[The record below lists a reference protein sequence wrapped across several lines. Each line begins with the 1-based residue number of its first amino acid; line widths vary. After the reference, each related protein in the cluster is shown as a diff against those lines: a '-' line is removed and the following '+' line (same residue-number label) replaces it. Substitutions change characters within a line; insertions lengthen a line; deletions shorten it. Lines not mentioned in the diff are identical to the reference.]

1 MTRSNEHR
9 RPFSSGF
16 FLIRLLCLTIAAA
29 CGEGQNAAESPE
41 PVTRSATVV
50 SAFDFEDGLLKHYLV
65 AQDALARDQLYEAQA
80 ALATLSSFAG
90 YSDSGLQSIVDE
102 AVWTNDVKAVRRAF
116 EQISEVLIAMELPE
130 GYRLAYCPMA
140 FNYEGARWI
149 QAEGEIMNP
158 YYGASMQNC
167 GAFEEEGEEGS
178 TP

>member
-1 MTRSNEHR
+1 MIRLSRHR

-16 FLIRLLCLTIAAA
+16 FLIWLLWLIAAG
-29 CGEGQNAAESPE
+29 CGEGPKAAESPE
-41 PVTRSATVV
+41 PVARSGSVI
-50 SAFDFEDGLLKHYLV
+50 SAFDFEDGLLKHYLI

-80 ALATLSSFAG
+80 ALATLSSFAA
-90 YSDSGLQSIVDE
+90 YSDSSLKSIIDE

-116 EQISEVLIAMELPE
+116 EQISEALIEMELPE
-130 GYRLAYCPMA
+130 GYGLAYCPMA

-167 GAFEEEGEEGS
+167 GAFEVESEEGA